1 MAIFTSFPG
10 TNTLAYRA
18 QIDFNF
24 AGSKMSGNQ
33 TLSYILENSPIKS
46 VSLAV
51 TTLIIVTVVPLYYAI
66 IWYERFGND
75 TKRTLINQVQFNFL
89 LAVIR

>member
-1 MAIFTSFPG
+1 
-10 TNTLAYRA
+10 
-18 QIDFNF
+18 
-24 AGSKMSGNQ
+24 MSGNQ

-75 TKRTLINQVQFNFL
+75 IKRTLINQVQLNFL
-89 LAVIR
+89 LAVTR